1 MSLWS
6 RLVNVVRGDR
16 LIHEIDEE
24 LESHVAEATAQ
35 GRDPAEARRAFGVA
49 LRHREASRDIRR
61 LVWLDDFLVDLA
73 MRCERSGASQGF
85 SQPPFCRWASVLART
100 PRFSASSTR

>member
-35 GRDPAEARRAFGVA
+35 GQGWRSSSRAC
-49 LRHREASRDIRR
+49 S
-61 LVWLDDFLVDLA
+61 
-73 MRCERSGASQGF
+73 
-85 SQPPFCRWASVLART
+85 
-100 PRFSASSTR
+100 SA